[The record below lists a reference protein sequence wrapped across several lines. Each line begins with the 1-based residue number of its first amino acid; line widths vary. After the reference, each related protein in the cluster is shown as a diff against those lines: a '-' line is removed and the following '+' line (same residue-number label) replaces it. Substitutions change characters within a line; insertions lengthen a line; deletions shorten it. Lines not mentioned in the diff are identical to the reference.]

1 MTLFQAIFAPK
12 FIESLCFCYFCNMKH
27 AALILIIFLLSGAI
41 SYGQYTD
48 HRDHQLDSLE
58 TVVAP
63 WTEARMAKA
72 TPEEKSMI
80 SDAWH
85 ELMWGYSNIN
95 PSRSMY
101 FARRDMELCQ
111 QELWLNQALQS
122 AKMIG
127 QHHWAAGQTDSA
139 MAYFN
144 KALAIADRMALKEPL
159 PGKPEGYKQSTIDD
173 AYSGVYGA
181 IGNLYAS
188 MDSLPRAMEYY
199 QKCGDLLEK
208 NGWNESSSV
217 LYQNMGETWLEAGN
231 LKEAENSYNKALQFG
246 QAAEDSL
253 LIANA
258 QAGLGALYLEQG
270 KTSKALQQL
279 KSADEYFSTHEDQE
293 YRSRLFTLDVT
304 GKVLVAQKRQT
315 RMIAVGAVLLSVLLL
330 CLILLLLRALRLS
343 KEKKAANKV
352 IEEIITDSDKPAP
365 VTGDEPKLTEREL
378 QILPLIAEG
387 FTNKEIASKLY
398 LTEQTIKWYRMRL
411 NEKFEA
417 KNASELIVKAK
428 EMGIV

>member
-1 MTLFQAIFAPK
+1 
-12 FIESLCFCYFCNMKH
+12 MKK
-27 AALILIIFLLSGAI
+27 ATLILSIFLLPVAL

-48 HRDHQLDSLE
+48 HRDHKLDSLE

-63 WTEARMAKA
+63 WTQARIAKA
-72 TPEEKSMI
+72 TPQEKSMI
-80 SDAWH
+80 ADAWH
-85 ELMWGYSNIN
+85 DLMWGYSNIN
-95 PSRSMY
+95 PGRSLY
-101 FARRDMELCQ
+101 FASRNMELCL
-111 QELWLNQALQS
+111 QEQWLNQALQS

-159 PGKPEGYKQSTIDD
+159 PGKPDGYRQSTIDD

-188 MDSLPRAMEYY
+188 IDSIPKAMEYY
-199 QKCGDLLEK
+199 HKCGELLEK
-208 NGWNESSSV
+208 NGWDESTSV
-217 LYQNMGETWLEAGN
+217 LYQNMGETWLDAGN
-231 LKEAENSYNKALQFG
+231 LKEAEACYNKALEFG

-253 LIANA
+253 LVANA

-270 KTSKALQQL
+270 RTSKALKQL
-279 KSADEYFSTHEDQE
+279 KAADEYFSTHEDQE
-293 YRSRLFTLDVT
+293 YRSRLYTLDVT
-304 GKVLVAQKRQT
+304 GKVLEAQKRQT
-315 RMIAVGAVLLSVLLL
+315 RTIAIGAFALAALLL
-330 CLILLLLRALRLS
+330 CLVLLLLRALRLG
-343 KEKKAANKV
+343 KEKAGADEV
-352 IEEIITDSDKPAP
+352 IGEIISESEDKAPA
-365 VTGDEPKLTEREL
+365 TGDLPKLTDRERD
-378 QILPLIAEG
+378 ILALVAKG
-387 FTNKEIASKLY
+387 LTNKEIASKLY

-411 NEKFEA
+411 TAKFEA

>member
-1 MTLFQAIFAPK
+1 
-12 FIESLCFCYFCNMKH
+12 
-27 AALILIIFLLSGAI
+27 
-41 SYGQYTD
+41 
-48 HRDHQLDSLE
+48 
-58 TVVAP
+58 
-63 WTEARMAKA
+63 
-72 TPEEKSMI
+72 
-80 SDAWH
+80 
-85 ELMWGYSNIN
+85 
-95 PSRSMY
+95 
-101 FARRDMELCQ
+101 
-111 QELWLNQALQS
+111 
-122 AKMIG
+122 
-127 QHHWAAGQTDSA
+127 
-139 MAYFN
+139 
-144 KALAIADRMALKEPL
+144 MALKEPL

-188 MDSLPRAMEYY
+188 IDSIPLAIEHYM
-199 QKCGDLLEK
+199 KCGELLEK
-208 NGWNESSSV
+208 NGWDESSSV
-217 LYQNMGETWLEAGN
+217 LYQNMGETWLDAGN
-231 LKEAENSYNKALQFG
+231 LKEAATCYNKALQYG
-246 QAAEDSL
+246 EVAEDSL

-258 QAGLGALYLEQG
+258 KAGLGALYLEQG

-293 YRSRLFTLDVT
+293 YRSRLYTLDVT